1 MIYRDA
7 TFPDIYFTALNMRD
21 RDFLEIS
28 AVSFCDTRETLATEI
43 GRTWSASGNCLAC
56 CSDNGEPIAILNY
69 VPIRPGVW
77 SMGLFATDKIKQIGL
92 SLTKL
97 VCYDIIPALDRA
109 KAHRVECHS
118 IDGYDEIHRWLEF
131 CGMRKESVI
140 RKYGKNEEDF
150 INFAWVRGSYSVPF
164 QISQEVH

>member
-7 TFPDIYFTALNMRD
+7 SFADIYFTALNMRD
-21 RDFLEIS
+21 RDFDEIS
-28 AVSFCDTRETLATEI
+28 AVSFCEDRESLAIEI
-43 GRTWSASGNCLAC
+43 GRVWSTSGNCLAC
-56 CSDNGEPIAILNY
+56 CSNDGKPIAILNY

-77 SMGLFATDKIKQIGL
+77 SMGLFATNRIKQIGL

-118 IDGYDEIHRWLEF
+118 IDGYDDVHRWLEF

-140 RKYGKNEEDF
+140 RKYGKNGEDF
-150 INFAWVRGSYSVPF
+150 INFAWVRGNMSIPF
-164 QISQEVH
+164 QTSLEVH